1 MFTTF
6 KEIESYVL
14 SQNMKK
20 RIALANAHD
29 EPALSAVVNAKRRG
43 VVEGTLIGKKA
54 EIVQMLHDMGESEA
68 DYEIIDF
75 DGEELESAKIAIKLV
90 KEGKAD
96 IPMKGILQTSNF
108 ARAILNRETGLVPA
122 SGRRLVSQCGI
133 FEYEDRFM
141 MITDA
146 AINIAPDV
154 DTQIGIVENALPVAN
169 ALGVELPKV
178 AVLSAVEN
186 VTEKMPSTVSAA
198 EIAKRG
204 IPGCVVSGP
213 LALDGAISMESV
225 KHKGIHDPVAGQADI
240 LLVPFIEIGNVLYKS
255 ITYIA
260 GKTMASTICGASCP
274 VIITSRADT
283 PDSKYY
289 SILLAVLRCL
299 KA

>member
-1 MFTTF
+1 MFTNF
-6 KEIESYVL
+6 KELEAYVL
-14 SQNMKK
+14 SHKNKK
-20 RIALANAHD
+20 RIVLANAHD
-29 EPALSAVVNAKRRG
+29 EPALSAVVNAHRRG
-43 VVEGTLIGKKA
+43 VVDGALLGRKDEILA
-54 EIVQMLHDMGESEA
+54 LLREMNEDPAEYEIV
-68 DYEIIDF
+68 DF
-75 DGEELESAKIAIKLV
+75 DGPELDAAKAAVQLV
-90 KEGKAD
+90 REGKAD
-96 IPMKGILQTSNF
+96 IPMKGILQTSSF
-108 ARAILNRETGLVPA
+108 AKAILNRETGLIPA
-122 SGRRLVSQCGI
+122 SGLVSQCGI
-133 FEYEDRFM
+133 FEYEGRFV

>member
-1 MFTTF
+1 MFTSF
-6 KEIESYVL
+6 KELEAYVL
-14 SQNMKK
+14 GCGMKK

-29 EPALSAVVNAKRRG
+29 EPALSAVVNARRKG
-43 VVEGTLIGKKA
+43 VVEGTLVGKKD
-54 EIVQMLHDMGESEA
+54 EIIAMLHEMAESEN
-68 DYEIIDF
+68 DYEIVDF
-75 DGEELESAKIAIKLV
+75 DGEELDAAKLTVQLV
-90 KEGKAD
+90 REGKAD

-108 ARAILNRETGLVPA
+108 ARAILNRETGLIPA
-122 SGRRLVSQCGI
+122 SGKRLVSQCGI
-133 FEYEDRFM
+133 FEYEGRFV

-169 ALGVELPKV
+169 ALGIECPKV

-186 VTEKMPSTVSAA
+186 VTEKMPSTVSAC
-198 EIAKRG
+198 I
-204 IPGCVVSGP
+204 ISGP

-225 KHKGIHDPVAGQADI
+225 KHKSIHDPVAGQADI
-240 LLVPFIEIGNVLYKS
+240 LLVPYIEIGNVLYKAC
-255 ITYIA
+255 TYIA

-274 VIITSRADT
+274 VVITSRADT

-289 SILLAVLRCL
+289 SILMAVLRCL

>member
-1 MFTTF
+1 MPCRLLRQPPAVTEQQTAQGRGENDLPTVTVFGTAFHHTLAAG
-6 KEIESYVL
+6 VDHGTQCRL
-14 SQNMKK
+14 VMGVSQGD
-20 RIALANAHD
+20 ALLHA
-29 EPALSAVVNAKRRG
+29 AKL
-43 VVEGTLIGKKA
+43 T
-54 EIVQMLHDMGESEA
+54 VQ
-68 DYEIIDF
+68 
-75 DGEELESAKIAIKLV
+75 LV
-90 KEGKAD
+90 REGKAD

-108 ARAILNRETGLVPA
+108 ARAILNRETGLIPA
-122 SGRRLVSQCGI
+122 SGKRLVSQCGI
-133 FEYEDRFM
+133 FEYEGRFV

-169 ALGVELPKV
+169 ALGIECPKV

-186 VTEKMPSTVSAA
+186 VTEKMPSTVSAK
-198 EIAKRG
+198 EIAERG
-204 IPGCVVSGP
+204 VPGCVISGP

-225 KHKGIHDPVAGQADI
+225 KHKAIHDPVAGQADI
-240 LLVPFIEIGNVLYKS
+240 LLVPYIEIGNVLYKAC
-255 ITYIA
+255 TYIA

-274 VIITSRADT
+274 VVITSRADT